1 VNSSSDRKNQ
11 KMKQKHIEQA
21 NTFLHWLKNN
31 GGSVETTRL
40 YISKEFFCNNKEIS
54 AKIINRLKEEG
65 LVENSRSYSKGRGQ
79 RWCLKKE
86 NWCLEEI
93 FQVTVSDRVL
103 SDRVSSDR
111 VSSDRVSSDRVS
123 SDRVSSDRVSSDR
136 VSSDREF
143 QFNYKNIEQV
153 TVKISEQ
160 HKQFAKEAFE
170 MLEDKFSEHYFKEHL
185 RLLGLDKYQQEFL
198 YQKVL
203 EKRIKTI

>member
-21 NTFLHWLKNN
+21 NTFLYWLKNN

-40 YISKEFFCNNKEIS
+40 YISKEFFCNNKDIS

-93 FQVTVSDRVL
+93 FQVTV
-103 SDRVSSDR
+103 
-111 VSSDRVSSDRVS
+111 SDRVSSDRVS